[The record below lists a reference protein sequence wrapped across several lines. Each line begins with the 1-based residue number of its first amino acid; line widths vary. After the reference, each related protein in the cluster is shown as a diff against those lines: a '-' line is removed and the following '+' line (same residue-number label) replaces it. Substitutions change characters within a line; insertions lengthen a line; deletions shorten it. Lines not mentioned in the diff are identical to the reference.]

1 MSLLHISKKIGIATL
16 LAVSVATSLN
26 AASSSCDKRAFNI
39 KVNDVV
45 TLNEMLTQLS
55 DMCKFSV
62 VAKDAVAARALH

>member
-1 MSLLHISKKIGIATL
+1 MSKLKLIKETTMSLLHISKKIGIATL

-45 TLNEMLTQLS
+45 TLYR
-55 DMCKFSV
+55 KV
-62 VAKDAVAARALH
+62 V